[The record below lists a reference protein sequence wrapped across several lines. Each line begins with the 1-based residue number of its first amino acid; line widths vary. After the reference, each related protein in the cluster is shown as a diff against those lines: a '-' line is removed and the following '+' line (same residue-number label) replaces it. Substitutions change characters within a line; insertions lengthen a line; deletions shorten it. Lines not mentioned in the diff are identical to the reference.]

1 MSQPTQEPRPTF
13 APLTH
18 RQILTILGGLMMGM
32 FLAALDQTIVAT
44 AIRTIGDDLHGLS
57 LQAWVTTA
65 YLITSTIA
73 TPLYG
78 KLSDIYGRK
87 PLYLVAIG
95 LFLVGSLLCGTASS
109 MYQLAAYRAVQGLG
123 GGGLMSLAITILGDI
138 LSPRDRAKYQGY
150 ILAVFATSSVLGPI
164 IGGFFAGAD
173 SVLGVTGWRWIFL
186 VNIPLGIIGLAV
198 ITRSL
203 HLPPLRR
210 TMHRID
216 WPGAVALVIGLVPL
230 LLIAEQGRFWGWGSP
245 RALVC
250 YGLGVVG
257 LALFL
262 LAERRAGDDA
272 LLPLHLF
279 GNRTFS
285 AGAMINVV
293 IGMGMFGG
301 FAVLPLYLQIVKGL
315 TPTTAGLALL
325 PLTLGIMIASVVA
338 GQTTSRTGRY
348 RVFPIVGTALLA
360 AGAFLLSQL
369 VTTSSMWEVSW
380 RSTVFGLGLGCCFQP
395 LVLAVQNAVQ
405 PKDMGVATS
414 SSLFF
419 RQMGGT
425 LGTAAFLSILFTTVG
440 DRIGAAFTAAARTPG
455 FQAALADPQV
465 VEDPANAPVLGMLD
479 GSGQIPSLDDSSFIH
494 GLDPRLAAPFLDGFT
509 QSTSL
514 VLLVAAGILV
524 IAFALSFALPEIPLR
539 QVSGIQG
546 RIDAENEL
554 GAAAAAAA
562 VAEQGVGPQAA
573 SAHALHDGPPTD
585 DPTDRPPAEP
595 AAPDQGTGAS
605 DEAVPREGAGPGER

>member
-1 MSQPTQEPRPTF
+1 VNQSPAASVSAPPAGAGF

-18 RQILTILGGLMMGM
+18 RQILVILGGLMMGM

-44 AIRTIGDDLHGLS
+44 AIRTIGDDLNGLS

-87 PLYLVAIG
+87 PLYLISIA

-109 MYQLAAYRAVQGLG
+109 MYQLAGYRAVQGLG
-123 GGGLMSLAITILGDI
+123 GGGLMALAITILGDI
-138 LSPRDRAKYQGY
+138 MSPRERAKYQGY

-164 IGGFFAGAD
+164 VGGFFAGAS
-173 SVLGVTGWRWIFL
+173 SVLGITGWRWIFL
-186 VNIPLGIIGLAV
+186 VNIPLGIAGLIV

-203 HLPPLRR
+203 HLPPLNR

-216 WPGAVALVIGLVPL
+216 WQGAVALVIGLVPL

-245 RALVC
+245 RALAC

-262 LAERRAGDDA
+262 LAERRAGDEA

-279 GNRTFS
+279 ENRTFS
-285 AGAMINVV
+285 AGALINTV

-301 FAVLPLYLQIVKGL
+301 FATLPLYLQIAKGMS
-315 TPTTAGLALL
+315 PTGAGLALL
-325 PLTLGIMIASVVA
+325 PLTLGIMVASVVA
-338 GQTTSRTGRY
+338 GQTVSRTGRY
-348 RVFPIVGTALLA
+348 RIFPILGTALLTL
-360 AGAFLLSQL
+360 GAYLLSQL
-369 VTTSSMWEVSW
+369 LASSSMWEVSW
-380 RSTVFGLGLGCCFQP
+380 RSAVFGLGLGCCFQP
-395 LVLAVQNAVQ
+395 LVLAVQNAVP

-425 LGTAAFLSILFTTVG
+425 LGTAAFLSILFSTVG
-440 DRIGAAFTAAARTPG
+440 DKIGSAFQTAAKTPD
-455 FQAALADPQV
+455 FQAALKDPAV
-465 VEDPANAPVLGMLD
+465 LHDPANAIVLGMLD
-479 GSGQIPSLDDSSFIH
+479 GTGTTVPSLDDSSFIDA
-494 GLDPRLAAPFLDGFT
+494 LDPRLAAPFLDGFAA
-509 QSTSL
+509 STSL
-514 VLLVAAGILV
+514 VVLIAAGILV
-524 IAFALSFALPEIPLR
+524 IGFALSFALPEIPLR
-539 QVSGIQG
+539 QVSGIQS

-554 GAAAAAAA
+554 GAAAAAASA
-562 VAEQGVGPQAA
+562 AEQGIGPTAEMA
-573 SAHALHDGPPTD
+573 DGVDGDPAGAHPDAGSA
-585 DPTDRPPAEP
+585 RS
-595 AAPDQGTGAS
+595 GAS
-605 DEAVPREGAGPGER
+605 REQPDPS